1 MNDSAPLLEVRDLSK
16 RFGSVVALRSAT
28 LTLSR
33 GEIHA
38 LMGANGA
45 GKSTLVK
52 ILTGVFPADSGTI
65 TVHGAGRTFRS
76 PAEARRAGIVSV
88 YQDPALVPDLTVNQ
102 NMQLADVSL
111 ASVREHL
118 TDLGIADL
126 KFSEFAR
133 NIPYPVLRL
142 IDLARALASDPIVLM
157 LDEITAALPADLSE
171 HVFAVVRRWRERGN
185 SVIFISHRIAEVAAL
200 CDRATV
206 LRDGVS
212 VGVTDAARGSE
223 DRIVSL
229 MLGVDAAKASP
240 AEAAPQRIDWG
251 AAEKRAALEVRDL
264 RCGPVLK
271 TVSFSLRGGEIL
283 GVAALEGQ
291 GQQELFDCIAGVRRH
306 DGGEIV
312 AYGRKLK
319 LNHPGDAI
327 AAGLVLV
334 PANRLQALLPQRSI
348 RENVA
353 LPLVRNPSNWGLIR
367 GHNERQRVAPAV
379 KRLQIDARAGSE
391 LRQLSGGNQQKVVIA
406 RWIATGFQT
415 LLCFDPT
422 RGIDVGT
429 KHQIY
434 RLLREMADAGSSVLL
449 FTSEL
454 PEIGLVCDR
463 TIVLFGGEI
472 VAEMPASEADE
483 GTLLR
488 AAHGMGVAH
497 GLAADHRMDAP
508 RRGTDA
514 NADSQD
520 GNPPPPPDRASVRTP
535 VFRGA
540 MGRSPSPAQRGRMG
554 TIGAA
559 IDKIKG
565 AVVGYP
571 ALIGMPFL
579 LIVFLAATVA
589 IHPTFDSFDA
599 QSLAMAA
606 LPLAC
611 AAAAQAVVVISG
623 GIDLSVGS
631 VIAVANVLA
640 ASTMR
645 DASFAEAILLAVA
658 ILVAGAA
665 IGAVNGFLVV
675 VSRVPDVIV
684 TLTTGFIWGGVA
696 LMILEKPGGG
706 APPEFLNLGAG
717 TLITEWLSNSLVLL
731 VVSLAA
737 VWIPVRRSKA
747 GLRIYATG
755 SDRIAAFR
763 SGVNVEAAR
772 LVAYV
777 LGGLFSAIGGVGLTM
792 TTGIGSPK
800 AGVLYTLSGLAAVVI
815 GGVSLTGGRG
825 EITGPVIAAFVLTLI
840 PADLIF
846 LNIDPNFGQVIQ
858 GTLIVLVVMAGG
870 LIAAVRN
877 RK

>member
-1 MNDSAPLLEVRDLSK
+1 MIVDTRADAGPANMNDTAPLLEVRDVAK
-16 RFGSVVALRSAT
+16 RFGSVVALKSAA
-28 LTLSR
+28 LTVLP

-52 ILTGVFPADSGTI
+52 ILTGVFSADNGTL
-65 TVHGAGRTFRS
+65 TLDGVVQTFRS

-88 YQDPALVPDLTVNQ
+88 YQDPALVPDLTVGE
-102 NMQLADVSL
+102 NMRLAGVSFD
-111 ASVREHL
+111 SVRSCL
-118 TDLGIADL
+118 NDLGVADL
-126 KFSEFAR
+126 SLSELVR
-133 NIPYPVLRL
+133 NVPYPILRL

-171 HVFAVVRRWRERGN
+171 RVFAVARRWRERGN
-185 SVIFISHRIAEVAAL
+185 SIIFISHRMAEVAAL

-206 LRDGVS
+206 LRDGVT
-212 VGVTDAARGSE
+212 VGVTDIAEGSE

-229 MLGVDAAKASP
+229 MLGVEPVKAHPSEPRLGRLSSDTAEDP
-240 AEAAPQRIDWG
+240 A
-251 AAEKRAALEVRDL
+251 LSVHDL
-264 RCGPVLK
+264 SYGHILK
-271 TVSFSLRGGEIL
+271 NVSFAVRPGEIL

-291 GQQELFDCIAGVRRH
+291 GQQELFDCIAGVSRH

-312 AYGRKLK
+312 ARGRKLK

-334 PANRLQALLPQRSI
+334 PASRLQALLPQRSI

-353 LPLVRNPSNWGLIR
+353 LPLVRNPGDWGLIR
-367 GHNERQRVAPAV
+367 GRSERERVGAAV

-391 LRQLSGGNQQKVVIA
+391 LRRLSGGNQQKVVIA
-406 RWIATGFQT
+406 RWVAAGFQT

-434 RLLREMADAGSSVLL
+434 RLLREMADAGASVLL

-454 PEIGLVCDR
+454 PEISLVCDR
-463 TIVLFGGEI
+463 AIVLFGGEI

-483 GTLLR
+483 GALLR
-488 AAHGMGVAH
+488 AAHGLSAVRPASEAPGRDMG
-497 GLAADHRMDAP
+497 L
-508 RRGTDA
+508 RGQA
-514 NADSQD
+514 MNVMAV
-520 GNPPPPPDRASVRTP
+520 RASALSNDIQR
-535 VFRGA
+535 
-540 MGRSPSPAQRGRMG
+540 PSASLGL
-554 TIGAA
+554 
-559 IDKIKG
+559 IDKINT
-565 AVVGYP
+565 ALTNHR
-571 ALIGMPFL
+571 ALIGMPAL
-579 LIVFLAATVA
+579 WVAFLAATVA

-599 QSLAMAA
+599 QSIAMAA
-606 LPLAC
+606 LPLAF

-623 GIDLSVGS
+623 GIDLSIGS
-631 VIAVANVLA
+631 VMAVANVLA

-645 DASFAEAILLAVA
+645 NASFAEALVLAAAVM
-658 ILVAGAA
+658 VAGAA
-665 IGAVNGFLVV
+665 IGAVNGLMVI

-696 LMILEKPGGG
+696 LLILEKPGGG
-706 APPEFLNLGAG
+706 APPEFLNLGTGAFM
-717 TLITEWLSNSLVLL
+717 TDWLSNSLILL
-731 VVSLAA
+731 VVALAA
-737 VWIPVRRSKA
+737 IWIPVSISKT

-755 SDRIAAFR
+755 SDEIAAFR
-763 SGVNVEAAR
+763 SGVNVKLSR
-772 LVAYV
+772 LFAYV
-777 LGGLFSAIGGVGLTM
+777 LSGLFSAIGGVGLTM
-792 TTGIGSPK
+792 TTGIGSPR

-825 EITGPVIAAFVLTLI
+825 GIVGPVIAAFVLTLI

-870 LIAAVRN
+870 LIASMRGA
-877 RK
+877 K

>member
-1 MNDSAPLLEVRDLSK
+1 MKDTAPLLEVRDLAK

-28 LTLSR
+28 LTLFR

-52 ILTGVFPADSGTI
+52 ILTGEYPADGGTI
-65 TVHGAGRTFRS
+65 SVNGAVRTYRS

-88 YQDPALVPDLTVNQ
+88 YQDPALVPDLTVGQ
-102 NMQLADVSL
+102 NMRLADV
-111 ASVREHL
+111 AFATVQNHL
-118 TDLGIADL
+118 EDLGIAHVNFGQLVRD
-126 KFSEFAR
+126 
-133 NIPYPVLRL
+133 IPYPVLRL

-171 HVFAVVRRWRERGN
+171 NVFAAVRRWRERGN
-185 SVIFISHRIAEVAAL
+185 TVIFISHRIAEVAAL

-212 VGVTDAARGSE
+212 VGVTHAARGSE

-229 MLGVDAAKASP
+229 MLGVEAVKASP
-240 AEAAPQRIDWG
+240 SEPAPGRRDCSTP
-251 AAEKRAALEVRDL
+251 EKPAALEVRDL
-264 RCGPVLK
+264 CYGPMLK
-271 TVSFSLRGGEIL
+271 NVSFSLRAGEIL

-291 GQQELFDCIAGVRRH
+291 GQQELFDCIAGVRRQ
-306 DGGEIV
+306 DSGEIL
-312 AYGRKLK
+312 AHGRKLT
-319 LNHPGDAI
+319 LTHPGDAI

-334 PANRLQALLPQRSI
+334 PANRLEALLPQRPI
-348 RENVA
+348 RENIA
-353 LPLVRNPSNWGLIR
+353 LPLVRNLLNWGLVR
-367 GHNERQRVAPAV
+367 AHSERQLVAAAA

-391 LRQLSGGNQQKVVIA
+391 LRRLSGGNQQKVVIA

-422 RGIDVGT
+422 RGIDIGT

-434 RLLREMADAGSSVLL
+434 RLLREMAEAGSSVLL

-454 PEIGLVCDR
+454 TEIGLVCDR
-463 TIVLFGGEI
+463 AFVLFGGEI
-472 VAEMPASEADE
+472 VAEMPAVEADE

-488 AAHGMGVAH
+488 AAHGLGVAP
-497 GLAADHRMDAP
+497 GVGAP
-508 RRGTDA
+508 SRGTPETA
-514 NADSQD
+514 AIAGDSFSDVQD
-520 GNPPPPPDRASVRTP
+520 NG
-535 VFRGA
+535 RGS
-540 MGRSPSPAQRGRMG
+540 GL
-554 TIGAA
+554 
-559 IDKIKG
+559 IDKIG
-565 AVVGYP
+565 RAVVGNP
-571 ALIGMPFL
+571 ALFGMPAL
-579 LIVFLAATVA
+579 LTVFLAATVA
-589 IHPTFDSFDA
+589 IHRSFDSFDA
-599 QSLAMAA
+599 QSVAMAA

-611 AAAAQAVVVISG
+611 AAAAQAAVVISG
-623 GIDLSVGS
+623 GIDLSIGS

-640 ASTMR
+640 ASTMKQ
-645 DASFAEAILLAVA
+645 ASFGEALLLAVA
-658 ILVAGAA
+658 ILACGAA
-665 IGAVNGFLVV
+665 IGAANGLLVV
-675 VSRVPDVIV
+675 VSRVPDVVV

-696 LMILEKPGGG
+696 LLILEKPGGG

-717 TLITEWLSNSLVLL
+717 TLITDWLSNSLVLL
-731 VVSLAA
+731 VVSLAV
-737 VWIPVRRSKA
+737 VWIPVLRSKA

-763 SGVNVEAAR
+763 SGVNVELAR
-772 LVAYV
+772 ILAYV
-777 LGGLFSAIGGVGLTM
+777 LGGLFSAVGGVGLTM

-800 AGVLYTLSGLAAVVI
+800 AGVLYTLSGLAAIVI

-825 EITGPVIAAFVLTLI
+825 GIVGPVIAAFVLTLI

-870 LIAAVRN
+870 LVTSLRG

>member
-1 MNDSAPLLEVRDLSK
+1 MNDSAPLLEVHDVAK
-16 RFGSVVALRSAT
+16 RFGAVIALKSAT
-28 LTLSR
+28 LRLVG

-52 ILTGVFPADSGTI
+52 ILTGVHPADAGTI
-65 TVHGAGRTFRS
+65 TINGAKRVFRS

-88 YQDPALVPDLTVNQ
+88 YQDPALVPDLTIGQ
-102 NMQLADVSL
+102 NMRLADVPL
-111 ASVREHL
+111 AKVRTYF
-118 TDLGIADL
+118 TDLGIEDVDPNAL
-126 KFSEFAR
+126 AR
-133 NIPYPVLRL
+133 DIPYPILRL
-142 IDLARALASDPIVLM
+142 IDLARALASNPTLLI
-157 LDEITAALPADLSE
+157 LDEITAALPANLSE
-171 HVFAVVRRWRERGN
+171 RVFAVMRSWRERGN
-185 SVIFISHRIAEVAAL
+185 SVIFISHRMAEVGAL

-206 LRDGVS
+206 LRDGVT
-212 VGVTDAARGSE
+212 VGVIDTAPGSGE
-223 DRIVSL
+223 RIVSL
-229 MLGVDAAKASP
+229 MLGLDPTKVSP
-240 AEAAPQRIDWG
+240 SESVQRQNLRTNDG
-251 AAEKRAALEVRDL
+251 PAALEVRDL
-264 RCGPVLK
+264 SYGHMLK
-271 TVSFSLRGGEIL
+271 NVSFSLRAGEIL

-291 GQQELFDCIAGVRRH
+291 GQQELFDCIAGVNRN
-306 DGGEIV
+306 DGGEI
-312 AYGRKLK
+312 AAHGQKLK

-353 LPLVRNPSNWGLIR
+353 LPLVRNPSKWGLINTR
-367 GHNERQRVAPAV
+367 TERQRVSNAV
-379 KRLQIDARAGSE
+379 KRLQIDTRAESQ
-391 LRQLSGGNQQKVVIA
+391 LRRLSGGNQQKVVIA

-422 RGIDVGT
+422 RGIDIGT

-454 PEIGLVCDR
+454 PEIALVCDR
-463 TIVLFGGEI
+463 AIVVFGGEI

-483 GTLLR
+483 ETLLR
-488 AAHGMGVAH
+488 AAHGLEVA
-497 GLAADHRMDAP
+497 P
-508 RRGTDA
+508 
-514 NADSQD
+514 
-520 GNPPPPPDRASVRTP
+520 
-535 VFRGA
+535 A
-540 MGRSPSPAQRGRMG
+540 MGAVRRANVRSRD
-554 TIGAA
+554 TGAA
-559 IDKIKG
+559 TEPADKLSLSAQAPNRSSGLIDQIWG
-565 AVVGYP
+565 AVLRYP
-571 ALIGMPFL
+571 ALFGMPVLFL
-579 LIVFLAATVA
+579 VFLMATVA
-589 IHPTFDSFDA
+589 IHPRFDSFDA

-623 GIDLSVGS
+623 GIDLSIGS

-640 ASTMR
+640 ARTMNE
-645 DASFAEAILLAVA
+645 ASFGQALWLALA

-665 IGAVNGFLVV
+665 IGAVNGLLVI

-696 LMILEKPGGG
+696 LLILEKPGGG
-706 APPEFLNLGAG
+706 APPEFANLGTG

-731 VVSLAA
+731 VVAVAL
-737 VWIPVRRSKA
+737 VWIPVRMSKA

-755 SDRIAAFR
+755 SDKIAAFR
-763 SGVNVEAAR
+763 SGVNVERAR
-772 LVAYV
+772 LLAYV
-777 LGGLFSAIGGVGLTM
+777 LGGLFSAVGGIGLTM
-792 TTGIGSPK
+792 TTGIGSPH

-825 EITGPVIAAFVLTLI
+825 AIVGPVIAAFVLTLI

-870 LIAAVRN
+870 LATLVRN
-877 RK
+877 RR